1 MNNQSKPYVL
11 YITEI
16 IYKNVVQIK
25 LQYPN
30 IKNEDAINKFLETNI
45 YEHLSSGKLH
55 NDWFNK
61 LKTNNFIDEESGN
74 KISEETIKLLNIQ
87 KNVMIKQLINIPN
100 LYNKK
105 NNNLLELSNRAYT
118 NTENVRELRIMV

>member
-11 YITEI
+11 YIAEI

>member
-11 YITEI
+11 YIAEI

-25 LQYPN
+25 LQYPS

>member
-11 YITEI
+11 YIAEI
-16 IYKNVVQIK
+16 IFKNVVQIK
-25 LQYPN
+25 LQYPS

-61 LKTNNFIDEESGN
+61 LKNNNFIDEESGN

>member
-11 YITEI
+11 YIAEI

-45 YEHLSSGKLH
+45 YEHLSS
-55 NDWFNK
+55 
-61 LKTNNFIDEESGN
+61 
-74 KISEETIKLLNIQ
+74 
-87 KNVMIKQLINIPN
+87 
-100 LYNKK
+100 
-105 NNNLLELSNRAYT
+105 
-118 NTENVRELRIMV
+118 

>member
-1 MNNQSKPYVL
+1 MNNQSKPYIL
-11 YITEI
+11 YIVEI

-45 YEHLSSGKLH
+45 YEHLSFGKLH

-100 LYNKK
+100 LYNNK

>member
-1 MNNQSKPYVL
+1 MNNQSKPYIL
-11 YITEI
+11 YIVEI

>member
-1 MNNQSKPYVL
+1 MNNQSKPYIL
-11 YITEI
+11 YIVEI

-118 NTENVRELRIMV
+118 NTENVRELQIMV

>member
-11 YITEI
+11 YIAVI